1 MDVRELGDW
10 LNKHK
15 SEIPE
20 RPKWKRTILDI
31 MGCTTLENRWSD
43 LYKFFFDENEEHG
56 LRDLFIRSLEEVIGE
71 KDGWM
76 KDFCIFREN
85 STKEIREYEAGED
98 EMQSGS
104 IDIEKKKE
112 KGRIDLL
119 IVGADRKA
127 IIIENKVFATIIG
140 NDNPLVQYVDTIKSK
155 GYNDIKKVV
164 LALQNNYRDM
174 EYALNPL
181 KKDMRYAKRNPKEYQ
196 YQYITHINL
205 INVVLEKLPNYSTT
219 ANSSYLPLLCN
230 FIQNIKNVTNMSA
243 TPEEIMFFNEQ
254 YESINEIY
262 NLYRKVD
269 RAYYDQLKQLNFDNI
284 NLSPDIK
291 TNDDYDINRRM
302 VYLQFGNTPL
312 YLTLFLNSLWSKI
325 ASIPVIRVIL
335 EIRDKKLKVDVDKL
349 NLNGAILSNDKDRV
363 DYGHIAYFDIEIKD
377 SKDLRPDK
385 IVSIIKET
393 INEDFPIYKLAKE
406 IAKMCILNDA

>member
-76 KDFCIFREN
+76 KDFCIFRED

-119 IVGADRKA
+119 IEIVVGTGAWVRGCYNSNTSKA
-127 IIIENKVFATIIG
+127 IL
-140 NDNPLVQYVDTIKSK
+140 LVANWQPVSER
-155 GYNDIKKVV
+155 VM
-164 LALQNNYRDM
+164 LSA
-174 EYALNPL
+174 P
-181 KKDMRYAKRNPKEYQ
+181 
-196 YQYITHINL
+196 IN
-205 INVVLEKLPNYSTT
+205 S
-219 ANSSYLPLLCN
+219 
-230 FIQNIKNVTNMSA
+230 
-243 TPEEIMFFNEQ
+243 
-254 YESINEIY
+254 
-262 NLYRKVD
+262 
-269 RAYYDQLKQLNFDNI
+269 
-284 NLSPDIK
+284 
-291 TNDDYDINRRM
+291 
-302 VYLQFGNTPL
+302 
-312 YLTLFLNSLWSKI
+312 
-325 ASIPVIRVIL
+325 
-335 EIRDKKLKVDVDKL
+335 
-349 NLNGAILSNDKDRV
+349 
-363 DYGHIAYFDIEIKD
+363 
-377 SKDLRPDK
+377 
-385 IVSIIKET
+385 
-393 INEDFPIYKLAKE
+393 
-406 IAKMCILNDA
+406 

>member
-76 KDFCIFREN
+76 KDFCIFRED

-119 IVGADRKA
+119 IVGKNKKA
-127 IIIENKVFATIIG
+127 IIIENKVYATIVG
-140 NDNPLVQYVDTIKSK
+140 NDNPLVQYVDTVKRK
-155 GYNDIKKVV
+155 GYEDIKKIV
-164 LALQNNYRDM
+164 LAINKNYGDM
-174 EYALNPL
+174 VYAHNPL
-181 KKDMRYAKRNPKEYQ
+181 RKDNQSIKEDVYK
-196 YQYITHINL
+196 YQYITHLDLVTI
-205 INVVLEKLPNYSTT
+205 VLEKLPNYLSK
-219 ANSSYLPLLCN
+219 ANPIYLSLLYD

-243 TPEEIMFFNEQ
+243 TPNDILFFNEQ
-254 YESINEIY
+254 YETINDIY
-262 NLYRKVD
+262 NLYKRVD
-269 RAYYDQLKQLNFDNI
+269 KAYKDQLKQLRFDKL
-284 NLSPDIK
+284 NLELDIK
-291 TNDDYDINRRM
+291 SLSDEDNKRLI
-302 VYLQFGNTPL
+302 YLQYNNKDI
-312 YLTLFLNSLWSKI
+312 YLTLFLNSLWNNI
-325 ASIPVIRVIL
+325 ANHPVVRVIL
-335 EIRDKKLKVDVDKL
+335 EIRNEEIKNKVDRDIIDL
-349 NLNGAILSNDKDRV
+349 YGAIRSDDNDWNKF
-363 DYGHIAYFDIEIKD
+363 GHVAYYDIEVV
-377 SKDLRPDK
+377 DLSP
-385 IVSIIKET
+385 IGVTSVIGNT
-393 INEDFPIYKLAKE
+393 IDEKFPIYKIVKD
-406 IAKMCILNDA
+406 IAG